1 MTVDAKP
8 FAVAVCAS
16 ALPIG
21 REVYESVLG
30 DVASVVLL
38 TELDPGA
45 RADALRSADALIV
58 LAPHAEL
65 SAEERGQLDRLR
77 FVQTLSVGIDHIP
90 PGLFPDDLPM
100 GNTAGAAAP
109 AIAEHIVAMALAAAK
124 RLMAEHANLA
134 AGRFGYG
141 RENRMLAGGTA
152 CLYGYGE
159 IGRET
164 ARLLRAFGM
173 RIEALNRS
181 GRRDGH
187 VDWIGSDADLEACL
201 DRCDL
206 LAVTASL
213 NPATRGRIGA
223 AELARMK
230 SDAILVIASRAAIVD
245 QAALYRHLQDTP
257 GFTACIDTWWRETM
271 ALDTPFEPEFPF
283 LDLPNVIGSPHNSG
297 LVPGAL
303 DMLAA
308 SAARNVRNFLTGEG
322 PVAFVADADRA
333 A

>member
-1 MTVDAKP
+1 MGGKVFD
-8 FAVAVCAS
+8 VVVCAS

-21 REVYESVLG
+21 REAYEGVLG
-30 DVASVVLL
+30 DVASITLVSDLEAEDRV
-38 TELDPGA
+38 A
-45 RADALRSADALIV
+45 ALRSADAIIT

-65 SAEERGQLDRLR
+65 SEEERGQLDKVR

-90 PGLFPDDLPM
+90 SGLFPADLSM

-109 AIAEHIVAMALAAAK
+109 AIAEHILAMALAAAK

-134 AGRFGYG
+134 QGRFGYG

-173 RIEALNRS
+173 RIEAINRS
-181 GRRDGH
+181 GRRDEN
-187 VDWIGSDADLEACL
+187 VDWIGTDADLDACL
-201 DRCDL
+201 ERCDL

-223 AELARMK
+223 GELARMK
-230 SDAILVIASRAAIVD
+230 ADAILVIASRAAIVD
-245 QAALYRHLQDTP
+245 QEALYRHLVDNP
-257 GFTACIDTWWRETM
+257 GFTACIDTWWREKM

-283 LDLPNVIGSPHNSG
+283 LELPNLIGSPHNSG

-303 DMLAA
+303 HALAT
-308 SAARNVRNFLTGEG
+308 SAARNVRNFLTGDG
-322 PVAFVADADRA
+322 PVAYVADADRA
-333 A
+333 G